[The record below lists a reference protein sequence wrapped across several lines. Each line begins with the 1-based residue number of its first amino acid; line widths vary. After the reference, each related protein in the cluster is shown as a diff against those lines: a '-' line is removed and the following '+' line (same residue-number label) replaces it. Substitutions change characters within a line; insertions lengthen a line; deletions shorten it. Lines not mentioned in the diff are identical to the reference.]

1 MPRPRKK
8 TAEELAVSETEISV
22 ISDFLAQNIDK
33 SQPKTGQVYDVLRRA
48 IIMLAL
54 PPGSLVNERVICDQ
68 LAISRTPLREA
79 LLRLSSE
86 HLVTVVPNSGT
97 YVSKI
102 DLQTVFD
109 GQLVR
114 DALEMKVV
122 RLAAQRMT
130 TAFEHQLDA
139 NMHLQ
144 RQLATLQDYDQ
155 FYELDEAFHSM
166 ICEFGASLRIWRIVN
181 EAKAQLDRVRRLAFP
196 APNHLDIVLA
206 EHMAIVDGLKLRDP
220 DAAAAGMKVHL
231 DRVFLTIKRLMVE
244 KRDYFAPDATELLSA
259 YTASNVKD
267 SGSIRFGLG

>member
-8 TAEELAVSETEISV
+8 TPEELAISETEISV
-22 ISDFLAQNIDK
+22 ISDFLARRIDS
-33 SQPKTGQVYDVLRRA
+33 SQPKTGQVYEALRRA
-48 IIMLAL
+48 IIVLAL

-68 LAISRTPLREA
+68 LSISRTPLREA
-79 LLRLSSE
+79 LLRLSNE

-130 TAFEHQLDA
+130 PVFERQLDF
-139 NMHLQ
+139 NMHQQ
-144 RQLATLQDYDQ
+144 RRLAALRDYDE

-166 ICEFGASLRIWRIVN
+166 ICEFGASPRIWRIVN

-196 APNHLDIVLA
+196 APNHLDIVLG
-206 EHMAIVDGLKLRDP
+206 EHMAIVDGLKMRDP

-231 DRVFLTIKRLMVE
+231 DRVFLTIRRLMIE
-244 KRDYFAPDATELLSA
+244 QRDYFASDASELLDAYAGSA
-259 YTASNVKD
+259 IK
-267 SGSIRFGLG
+267 